1 MFEPLIDLV
10 VGQGGWAV
18 FRAVFEIALLAYF
31 LYQLFREL
39 RGGQA
44 VPVAIG
50 ALLLFGAYYAA
61 GLVGL
66 TTIETLLAALAPYI
80 GLALIILFQAEI
92 RALLRE
98 IALRFVPGRK
108 KKEAVFYELE
118 DVVYAINQLT
128 QTKTGALIVIER
140 ETGLRTF
147 VQSGVALDARLSS
160 DLLVS
165 IFQRTSPLHDGG
177 VILRNGRI
185 AAAACFLPLT
195 TSPGLVA
202 TLGTRHRAAIGVSEE
217 SDALVLVVS
226 ETDGRISIAF
236 NGQIERGVSIDRLRL
251 RMIEQLGPVV
261 SPPKGTPTPL
271 HPPPAAGPGGQQLE
285 AAESVSARESG

>member
-10 VGQGGWAV
+10 VGQGGWAA
-18 FRAVFEIALLAYF
+18 FRALFEIALLSYF
-31 LYQLFREL
+31 IYQLFREL

-50 ALLLFGAYYAA
+50 ALLLFGAYHAA

-66 TTIETLLAALAPYI
+66 TTIETLLASLAPYI

-98 IALRFVPGRK
+98 LTLRFVPGRRK
-108 KKEAVFYELE
+108 RTTVFYELE
-118 DVVYAINQLT
+118 DVVYAMTQLT

-140 ETGLRTF
+140 ETGLRTY

-165 IFQRTSPLHDGG
+165 IFQRSSPLHDGG
-177 VILRNGRI
+177 VILRDGRI

-195 TSPGLVA
+195 TSPGLAA

-236 NGQIERGVSIDRLRL
+236 NGHIERGVSLDRVRL

-261 SPPKGTPTPL
+261 SPPKGAPV
-271 HPPPAAGPGGQQLE
+271 AVEVPGEGTLDE
-285 AAESVSARESG
+285 AAVRESR